1 MLDKQEDDRR
11 NEMKSREARA
21 QEFMNKMADSVI
33 NKMNQ
38 KQQWEDE
45 MIARYEKERES
56 YQRNMEQKR
65 LDRVKNDQD
74 KMRNFLNQQMVEK
87 KQREADEKANI
98 D

>member
-1 MLDKQEDDRR
+1 MLDKQEEDRR

-45 MIARYEKERES
+45 MIARYEKEREA

-74 KMRNFLNQQMVEK
+74 KMRNFLNQQMLEK

>member
-56 YQRNMEQKR
+56 YQRNMEQ
-65 LDRVKNDQD
+65 
-74 KMRNFLNQQMVEK
+74 ET
-87 KQREADEKANI
+87 
-98 D
+98 

>member
-1 MLDKQEDDRR
+1 
-11 NEMKSREARA
+11 
-21 QEFMNKMADSVI
+21 
-33 NKMNQ
+33 
-38 KQQWEDE
+38 
-45 MIARYEKERES
+45 MIARYEKEREA

>member
-1 MLDKQEDDRR
+1 
-11 NEMKSREARA
+11 
-21 QEFMNKMADSVI
+21 MNKMADNVL

-65 LDRVKNDQD
+65 LDRIKNDQE

-87 KQREADEKANI
+87 R
-98 D
+98 

>member
-1 MLDKQEDDRR
+1 MKRR
-11 NEMKSREARA
+11 ENPT
-21 QEFMNKMADSVI
+21 
-33 NKMNQ
+33 
-38 KQQWEDE
+38 
-45 MIARYEKERES
+45 KEIW
-56 YQRNMEQKR
+56 NKR